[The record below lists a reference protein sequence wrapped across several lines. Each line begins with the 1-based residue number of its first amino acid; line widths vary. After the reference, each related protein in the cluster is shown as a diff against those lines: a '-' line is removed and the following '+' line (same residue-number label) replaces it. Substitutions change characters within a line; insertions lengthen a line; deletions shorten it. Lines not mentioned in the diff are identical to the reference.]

1 VAMTD
6 PEPPPTEGL
15 RERHRRRT
23 EALLEEAALQLFE
36 ERGFDLVT
44 VDDVAAAADVSRRT
58 FFRYFATKEDVV
70 LADQPRRL
78 EELRHALAGRPPEEP
93 ALTALRQ
100 ALLSLAGGHEQDRE
114 LLLRRAKLMRATPSL
129 QVRWMA
135 AQRNWEQAVTEMV
148 ADRLGVDPLVDLRPG
163 VIAASTLA
171 SLRIAI
177 SSWVTGG
184 GRGDLLAMVDQALDL
199 LDGGLQE
206 GVLQP
211 GRPISAQGGTLGTPG
226 APPR

>member
-1 VAMTD
+1 MTE

-23 EALLEEAALQLFE
+23 EALLEEAALRLFE
-36 ERGFDLVT
+36 ARGFDLVT
-44 VDDVAAAADVSRRT
+44 VDDIAAAADVSRRT

-78 EELRHALAGRPPEEP
+78 EELREALAVRPPDEP

-114 LLLRRAKLMRATPSL
+114 RLLRRAKLMRATPSL
-129 QVRWMA
+129 QIRFMG
-135 AQRNWEQAVTEMV
+135 AQRTWEQAVTEMV

-163 VIAASTLA
+163 VIAASALA
-171 SLRIAI
+171 SLRTAV
-177 SSWVTGG
+177 SLWVTADGK
-184 GRGDLLAMVDQALDL
+184 GDLQAMVTEALDL

-206 GVLQP
+206 GVL
-211 GRPISAQGGTLGTPG
+211 RPRRPA
-226 APPR
+226 APPRR

>member
-1 VAMTD
+1 MTE
-6 PEPPPTEGL
+6 PTPPPTEGL

-23 EALLEEAALQLFE
+23 EALLEEAALRLFE

-44 VDDVAAAADVSRRT
+44 VDDIATAADVSRRT
-58 FFRYFATKEDVV
+58 FFRYFAAKEDAL

-78 EELRHALAGRPPEEP
+78 EELRQAFAVRPAGEP

-100 ALLSLAGGHEQDRE
+100 ALLSLASGHEQDRE
-114 LLLRRAKLMRATPSL
+114 RLLRRAKLMRATPSL
-129 QVRWMA
+129 QTRWMGM
-135 AQRNWEQAVTEMV
+135 QRTWEQAVTEMV

-171 SLRIAI
+171 SVRTAI
-177 SSWVTGG
+177 SIWVTAD
-184 GRGDLLAMVDQALDL
+184 GRGDLQAMVTEALDL

-206 GVLQP
+206 AVLP
-211 GRPISAQGGTLGTPG
+211 LGPPAPRRRP
-226 APPR
+226 

>member
-1 VAMTD
+1 MAMTE
-6 PEPPPTEGL
+6 PAPPPTEGL
-15 RERHRRRT
+15 RERHRKRT
-23 EALLEEAALQLFE
+23 EAMLEEAALRLFE

-44 VDDVAAAADVSRRT
+44 VDDIAAAADVSRRT

-78 EELRHALAGRPPEEP
+78 EELRDALAVRPPEEP
-93 ALTALRQ
+93 ALTALRH
-100 ALLSLAGGHEQDRE
+100 ALLSLADGHEQDRE

-129 QVRWMA
+129 QVRWMG

-148 ADRLGVDPLVDLRPG
+148 ADRLGVDPVADLRPG

-177 SSWVTGG
+177 ALWVTGG
-184 GRGDLLAMVDQALDL
+184 GRSDLVAMVGQALDL

-211 GRPISAQGGTLGTPG
+211 RSARR
-226 APPR
+226 ASRR